1 MLIDFHTHV
10 FPDKIARST
19 ISLLEKN
26 SESRA
31 NTDGTTEGLILEM
44 EKSSADL
51 CVTLPVLTKP
61 SQFDSVA
68 KFAEIVNEKYKKE
81 PKRLLSFAG
90 IHPSCCEIK
99 SKMRYLKDIGIK
111 GVKIHPDYQETFID
125 DDGYYKILSA
135 AKDYDMIVVTHAG
148 VDNGYKNCPVRCTPQ
163 MIKKLYSKVPYEKF
177 ILAHYGGHNMWQEV
191 YDEICDLNCY
201 FDTAFTFH
209 EIEADLFK
217 KILDK
222 HGYDKVLFATDC
234 PWRSIKEDKEIFLSY
249 HLDKEVND
257 AILYKNALKLL
268 KAENDYAI

>member
-1 MLIDFHTHV
+1 MLIDFHTHI

-44 EKSSADL
+44 EKSSTDL

-90 IHPSCCEIK
+90 IHPSCSEIK

-125 DDGYYKILSA
+125 DDGFYKILSA

-177 ILAHYGGHNMWQEV
+177 VLAHYGGHNMWQEV

-209 EIEADLFK
+209 EIKADLFK

-249 HLDKEVND
+249 QLDKEVND

>member
-10 FPDKIARST
+10 FPDKIAYST

-26 SESRA
+26 SETPA
-31 NTDGTTEGLILEM
+31 NTDGTTDGLIAEM

-68 KFAEIVNEKYKKE
+68 KFAETINEKYKTAS
-81 PKRLLSFAG
+81 KRLLSFAG
-90 IHPSCCEIK
+90 MHPSCSEIK

-125 DDGYYKILSA
+125 DEGYYKILSA
-135 AKDYDMIVVTHAG
+135 AKDNDMIVVTHAG
-148 VDNGYKNCPVRCTPQ
+148 EDYGYKNQPVRCTPQ
-163 MIKKLYSKVPYEKF
+163 MIKKLYSKVPYDKF
-177 ILAHYGGHNMWQEV
+177 VLAHYGGHNMWQEV
-191 YDEICDLNCY
+191 YDEICDLDCY

-209 EIEADLFK
+209 EIKEELFK

-222 HGYDKVLFATDC
+222 HGFEKVLFATDC
-234 PWRSIKEDKEIFLSY
+234 PWRSINEDKKIFLSY
-249 HLDKEVND
+249 QLDSNIKE
-257 AILYKNALKLL
+257 AIFYKNALKLL
-268 KAENDYAI
+268 KLENDYAI